1 MRKRLLPTLIALLC
15 ACTATTAAAQS
26 KLQLRWE
33 LLRDTTAG
41 DRSGSWAQF
50 TLTNHDTKPLPRTG
64 WAIYFSAL
72 HSALLDSNAA
82 FLFQDVMADLQRLPA
97 GPRSSCSPPGAPR
110 TGSASAP
117 GTGVALDFAAAPFT
131 PATGVVTPAMQFS
144 LDSATRDI
152 PASDLPPI
160 LPTPVQVK

>member
-72 HSALLDSNAA
+72 HSALLDSHSPS
-82 FLFQDVMADLQRLPA
+82 LFQDVMADLHRLVPGPRFAGLARGASVKFPYLTDMLRNRSFGPA
-97 GPRSSCSPPGAPR
+97 GSCDCAAYRSVEHTSELQSH
-110 TGSASAP
+110 
-117 GTGVALDFAAAPFT
+117 
-131 PATGVVTPAMQFS
+131 S
-144 LDSATRDI
+144 L
-152 PASDLPPI
+152 
-160 LPTPVQVK
+160 

>member
-82 FLFQDVMADLQRLPA
+82 FLFQDVMADLHRLAP
-97 GPRSSCSPPGAPR
+97 GPRFAGLAPGASGQVPYLTHLLRHRTLGPGAPHH
-110 TGSASAP
+110 
-117 GTGVALDFAAAPFT
+117 
-131 PATGVVTPAMQFS
+131 
-144 LDSATRDI
+144 
-152 PASDLPPI
+152 
-160 LPTPVQVK
+160 